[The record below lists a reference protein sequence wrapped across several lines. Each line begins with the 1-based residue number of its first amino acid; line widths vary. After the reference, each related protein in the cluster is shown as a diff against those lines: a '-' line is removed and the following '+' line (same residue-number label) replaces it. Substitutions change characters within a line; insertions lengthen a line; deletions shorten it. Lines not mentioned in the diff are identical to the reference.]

1 MPKDDESEGKGGEG
15 KTSDAKGDDSFTD
28 EQLVEK
34 VQEFFYADE
43 DLAKTFE
50 GFVKKRA
57 HIVDLNAIEKGIPQ
71 HPSMST
77 NHLLLTIFLCSV
89 TQLFGHLLCFVD
101 MNSVKMMSTNLNIRK
116 LSMNTKYCS
125 NSTWNPSS

>member
-77 NHLLLTIFLCSV
+77 NHLTDHISLLYDTTFWSS
-89 TQLFGHLLCFVD
+89 LCFVD